1 MKGKNILDETNRFII
16 SEVIKDGRVKY
27 TKLANQLGIT
37 PAAVKERVERL
48 IKNQVMK
55 PTAMINAAQFF
66 PVTAGIGIEADAD
79 GIAVLTRKLRN
90 CPLVVHM
97 TKTSGN
103 HNLILT
109 VVAENFQQLESFLT
123 NQIRSE
129 PGIKHVEVN
138 IGNSTTIIP
147 DFQHIRL
154 YIDNDGE
161 HVPCG
166 LHYQDKEVCL
176 NCPGL
181 VNLKKAIAKKNG
193 EKAEE

>member
-1 MKGKNILDETNRFII
+1 MKGKNILDETNRFLI
-16 SEVIKDGRVKY
+16 SEIIKDGRVKY
-27 TKLANQLGIT
+27 TKLAKQLRIT

-48 IKNQVMK
+48 VKNQIIK
-55 PTAMINAAQFF
+55 PTAIVNAKEMF
-66 PVTAGIGIEADAD
+66 PVTAGIGVEADAE
-79 GIAVLTRKLRN
+79 GVNILVRKLRN

-109 VVAENFQQLESFLT
+109 VVAEDFQQLESFLT

-138 IGNSTTIIP
+138 IGNQTTIVP
-147 DFQHIRL
+147 EFQQIRL
-154 YIDNDGE
+154 FHEEDTDY
-161 HVPCG
+161 VPCG
-166 LHYQDKEVCL
+166 LHFQDKDVCL

-181 VNLKKAIAKKNG
+181 VNVKKLR
-193 EKAEE
+193 E